1 MKLKKIH
8 HILIQ
13 VGILL
18 ITYIV
23 ASIYALSPIY
33 DEKYFFLR
41 WIMDHEILFLT
52 IGIVTIFLSIY
63 KGHVAGY
70 FLTIGNVIGIF
81 IGMFLGIEIYNQRV
95 KLITTS
101 MSHDTIWSLR
111 HRYDITIWII
121 CMLISIAIYIIWKK
135 YLSKKK
141 EL

>member
-63 KGHVAGY
+63 KGHVARY

-135 YLSKKK
+135 YLYKINS
-141 EL
+141 